1 MPQSDN
7 QRLKLLYLA
16 KIFTEQTDDA
26 HGLSLKQIAAELGR
40 YDITADRKTLYS
52 DIENLR
58 RFGMDIIT
66 EQKGRDLLYH
76 LADREFELPEL
87 KLLVD
92 SVQSAKFLTV
102 RKSNELIR
110 KIESL
115 GSRYDAQYLQRQ
127 VWISDRVKSMNER
140 VYYSVDRLHDAINL
154 KKQVR
159 FHYYRWNVR
168 KETELRKGGAWYVV
182 SPWGLVW
189 DNENYY
195 LVAYDSEDERIKHY
209 RVDKMLDLRI
219 TDDDRVGGRQYR
231 EFNLPKYSKS
241 LFGMFGGEPVTVT
254 LEGRND
260 LVGVVIDRFG
270 KDTHIRKKDDEHFL
284 AEIQVT
290 VSRQFLGWVFAIGE
304 GLKIAAPESVV
315 GQMREEVRR
324 LQREYAEN
332 GKNADGTE

>member
-1 MPQSDN
+1 MPQSEN
-7 QRLKLLYLA
+7 QRLKLLYLSR
-16 KIFTEQTDDA
+16 IFTEQTDEE
-26 HGLSLKQIAAELGR
+26 HGLSLKQIAAELNR

-52 DIENLR
+52 DLENLR
-58 RFGMDIIT
+58 HFGLDIIS
-66 EQKGRDLLYH
+66 EQRGRDLLYH
-76 LADREFELPEL
+76 LADRPFELPEL

-110 KIESL
+110 KIEAL
-115 GSRYDAQYLQRQ
+115 GSRYNAQYLQRQ

-159 FHYYRWNVR
+159 FHYYRWNVK
-168 KETELRKGGAWYVV
+168 KEMELRRDGAWYVV

-195 LVAYDSEDERIKHY
+195 LVAYDAEDRRIKHY
-209 RVDKMLDLRI
+209 RVDKMLDLSI
-219 TDDDRVGGRQYR
+219 TGDDRVGGRQYR
-231 EFNLPKYSKS
+231 EFNLPKYSKG
-241 LFGMFGGEPVTVT
+241 LFGMFGGEPETVT

-270 KDTHIRKKDDEHFL
+270 KDTHIRKKDADHFL
-284 AEIQVT
+284 AEIHVS
-290 VSRQFLGWVFAIGE
+290 VSRQFLGWVFAIGD
-304 GLKIAAPESVV
+304 GLKIVAPESVV
-315 GQMREEVRR
+315 GQMRDEVRR
-324 LQREYAEN
+324 LQREYAAE
-332 GKNADGTE
+332 